1 MARSGDNEFTT
12 VVDIESGV
20 IKVTGKL
27 VIKNLIK
34 MMAGFEVGKAI
45 ESDPFMVG
53 ETPLSIGVYVN
64 GFDEEER
71 GTISIFLYNNGDEDI
86 RVKCQLITDPVTR
99 EFGYDKIVMPGNGK
113 GFSEMLTHAQYA
125 EAV

>member
-1 MARSGDNEFTT
+1 MARSGENKFTT
-12 VVDIESGV
+12 VVDVKSGV
-20 IKVTGKL
+20 IKVTAEL
-27 VIKNLIK
+27 VIKNLVE
-34 MMAGFEVGKAI
+34 MMAGIEVGKAI
-45 ESDPFMVG
+45 ETDPFMVG
-53 ETPLSIGVYVN
+53 ETPMTIGVFVN
-64 GFDEEER
+64 GEVEEER